1 MTDRVVSFVRRNPAA
16 YRLAQR
22 LRLAGLSA
30 ADAAEAL
37 TTRRRALVPPRR
49 YRLVGGGDFTAVGR
63 RFVAELVDLGRLE
76 PNGAVLDIGCGVGRM
91 AIPLL
96 GHLEPEGRYRGFDVV
111 PEWIRW
117 CTDHVTARHSGFR
130 FTVADIENRKY
141 NPAGRFQASTYRFPY
156 DSESFDVAFATSVFT
171 HLMRDDVDNYV
182 REAARVL
189 SPGGR
194 LLATFHLLN
203 PRTFG
208 RMRMG
213 DTAIA
218 FRDGGDGV
226 YVADPSLPEL
236 SVAYEEN
243 AVRELY
249 ARHGLEILE
258 PMRYGS
264 WSGNGVRRGRQD
276 LVVARRTG

>member
-1 MTDRVVSFVRRNPAA
+1 MTNRVVSLVRRNPAV

-30 ADAAEAL
+30 ADAAEAV
-37 TTRRRALVPPRR
+37 TTRRKDLLPPRR

-63 RFVAELVDLGRLE
+63 RFVAELVELGDLE
-76 PNGAVLDIGCGVGRM
+76 PDDAVLDIGCGVGRM

-96 GHLEPEGRYRGFDVV
+96 DHLGPEGRYRGFDVV

-117 CTDHVTARHSGFR
+117 CTDHVAACHSGFQ

-141 NPAGRFQASTYRFPY
+141 NPVGRFQASTYRFPY

-203 PRTFG
+203 QHTFE
-208 RMRMG
+208 RMRAG
-213 DTAIA
+213 DTAIR
-218 FRDGGDGV
+218 FRHGSDGV
-226 YVADPSLPEL
+226 YVADLSLPEL
-236 SVAYEEN
+236 SVAYEEE
-243 AVRELY
+243 AVCALY
-249 ARHGLEILE
+249 ARHGLEIVE
-258 PMRYGS
+258 PTRYGS